1 MAAERAI
8 QEPEVSRA
16 RRLELPVVGCRPAGR
31 DFVWLVLA
39 APPDWRS
46 LPGQFVNVLC
56 ESDAREVRDSEG
68 RALDEG
74 GGLRKGASPAAPAS
88 GSHKWPAEAD
98 EWPQATGL
106 ELSGRR
112 AFGRRP
118 YSVARVE
125 RRGRQ
130 VRLHLLVQVKGPGSR
145 FLGSRPVG
153 SAVDLVGPLGTHF
166 TAPADGRMCVLV
178 SGGCGLA
185 PIFGLAE
192 WLAEAGWRV
201 VNLFGATTREAMPL
215 EFSETPR
222 ATGEQLEE
230 TAAAT
235 EFAAPGITMFLAT
248 DDGSAGFRGPVTD
261 ALEKYLDGAGRSEPA
276 ALYGCGPEAMLK
288 RLAVLAAERELP
300 CEISLERHMG
310 CGIGV
315 CLSCVA
321 KRRDAASDRGWTYR
335 LTCRD
340 GPVMDAHEI
349 LWDDA

>member
-1 MAAERAI
+1 MAARRAT
-8 QEPEVSRA
+8 QEADVSRA
-16 RRLELPVVGCRPAGR
+16 RRLELPVVGRRPAGR
-31 DFVWLVLA
+31 DFVWLVLD
-39 APPDWRS
+39 APPDWLS
-46 LPGQFVNVLC
+46 LPGQFVNILC
-56 ESDAREVRDSEG
+56 ESDAREARASEG
-68 RALDEG
+68 RVLDEADG
-74 GGLRKGASPAAPAS
+74 
-88 GSHKWPAEAD
+88 WPET
-98 EWPQATGL
+98 TGL
-106 ELSGRR
+106 ELGGRR

-118 YSVARVE
+118 YSIARVE
-125 RRGRQ
+125 CRGRQ

-166 TAPADGRMCVLV
+166 TAPADERLCVLV

-192 WLAEAGWRV
+192 WLAEAGRRV
-201 VNLFGATTREAMPL
+201 VNLFGAATREAMPL
-215 EFSETPR
+215 DFSEPPR
-222 ATGEQLEE
+222 PTGPSAGCCAGAPGLEE
-230 TAAAT
+230 TASAK
-235 EFAAPGITMFLAT
+235 EFAFRGATTFLAT
-248 DDGSAGFRGPVTD
+248 DDGSAGFRGPVTA
-261 ALEKYLDGAGRSEPA
+261 ALETYLDGVGRGEA
-276 ALYGCGPEAMLK
+276 VALYGCGPKAMLK
-288 RLAVLAAERELP
+288 RLAQIAAERRLA

-335 LTCRD
+335 LTCRE

>member
-1 MAAERAI
+1 MAAERAT
-8 QEPEVSRA
+8 QEADVSRA
-16 RRLELPVVGCRPAGR
+16 RRLELPVVGRRPAGR
-31 DFVWLVLA
+31 DFVWLVLD

-46 LPGQFVNVLC
+46 LPGQFVNILC
-56 ESDAREVRDSEG
+56 ESDEREARASEG
-68 RALDEG
+68 RVLDEAEG
-74 GGLRKGASPAAPAS
+74 
-88 GSHKWPAEAD
+88 WPE
-98 EWPQATGL
+98 ATGL
-106 ELSGRR
+106 ELGGRR

-125 RRGRQ
+125 CRGRQ

-166 TAPADGRMCVLV
+166 TAPAEDQLPVLV

-192 WLAEAGWRV
+192 GLAEAGRRV
-201 VNLFGATTREAMPL
+201 VNLFGAATREAMPL
-215 EFSETPR
+215 EFSAPPR
-222 ATGEQLEE
+222 ATGERLEE
-230 TAAAT
+230 TAAAK
-235 EFAAPGITMFLAT
+235 ELAAHGATTFLAT
-248 DDGSAGFRGPVTD
+248 ADGSAGFRGPVTA
-261 ALEKYLDGAGRSEPA
+261 ALERYLDGPGRGEPA
-276 ALYGCGPEAMLK
+276 ALYGCGPKAMLK
-288 RLAVLAAERELP
+288 RLAEIAAERGLA

-340 GPVMDAHEI
+340 GPVMDVHEI